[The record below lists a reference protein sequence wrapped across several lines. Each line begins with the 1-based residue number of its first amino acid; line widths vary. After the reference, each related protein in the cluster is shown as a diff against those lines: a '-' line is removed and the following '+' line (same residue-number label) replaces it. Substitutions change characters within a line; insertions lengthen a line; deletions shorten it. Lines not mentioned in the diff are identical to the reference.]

1 MLDAFTR
8 SFTQRLKKSL
18 ITNGFATNDDL
29 FYHIHRRHENRDI
42 DFTFL
47 GGGWV
52 KKYIREYPAKE
63 GWSSEICRCSEFFD
77 QPFHKKKS
85 RNIF

>member
-1 MLDAFTR
+1 MLK
-8 SFTQRLKKSL
+8 SYTQRLKKSS
-18 ITNGFATNDDL
+18 INNGFTTYNET
-29 FYHIHRRHENRDI
+29 FYHIRKRGENRDI

-63 GWSSEICRCSEFFD
+63 GWSSGVCRCSAFFNETLSS
-77 QPFHKKKS
+77 KRTK
-85 RNIF
+85 NIFLTT